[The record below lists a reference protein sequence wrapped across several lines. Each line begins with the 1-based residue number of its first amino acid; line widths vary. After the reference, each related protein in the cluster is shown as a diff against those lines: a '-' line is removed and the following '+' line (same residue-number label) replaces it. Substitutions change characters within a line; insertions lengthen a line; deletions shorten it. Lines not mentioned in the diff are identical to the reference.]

1 METKIYI
8 GCSGWSYKD
17 WINIFYPEDLSPKD
31 YLSYYARSFNTVEI
45 NNTFYKFPTE
55 KIVRSWSD
63 QTPQKFKLSLKASR
77 YITHVKR
84 FENIKEPLNRLY
96 SLSDILGEKMG
107 CFLFQFPKTLSF
119 TLETLESVI
128 TQLDSRY
135 NNVVEFRHKEW
146 WNSQVIQAFKAANIG
161 FCTVSGFGLPEDLIA
176 INKKAYLRFHG
187 DPPYSSLYSHQA
199 LSQWACRIKST
210 SLDEFWVYFNNSYN
224 AYAVQNAL
232 KLKKLLEEQDSV

>member
-17 WINIFYPEDLSPKD
+17 WINIFYPTELSPKD
-31 YLSYYARSFNTVEI
+31 YLSYYARFFNTVEI
-45 NNTFYKFPTE
+45 NNTFYRFPTE
-55 KIVRSWSD
+55 KIVRSWSA
-63 QTPQKFKLSLKASR
+63 QTPQKFKLSLKANR

-84 FENIKEPLNRLY
+84 FENVKEPLNRLY
-96 SLSDILGEKMG
+96 GLSDILAEKMG
-107 CFLFQFPKTLSF
+107 CFLFQFPRTASF
-119 TLETLESVI
+119 TLETLESLI

-135 NNVVEFRHKEW
+135 DNVVEFRHKEW
-146 WNSQVIQAFKAANIG
+146 WNLQVIQALKAANIG
-161 FCTVSGFGLPEDLIA
+161 FCTVSGFGLPEDLIS

-187 DPPYSSLYSHQA
+187 DPPYASLYSHQA
-199 LSQWACRIKST
+199 LSQWTSRIKAA
-210 SLDEFWVYFNNSYN
+210 SLDELWVYFNNDYN